1 MRTLALLVFFG
12 LCTCPLVRAE
22 VTSLEPEPLETAE
35 TKETTVVAS
44 PSSSETVQKETV
56 TEERRGEGVTATA
69 TATNVVVVKVTA
81 PTPAPALKSQVAGAG
96 RIVSRPKKVSRK
108 VSRKP
113 AVSKPLSST
122 PPAVPFRKGPD
133 WASIALW
140 LVAAAAIIVA
150 AAAFAS
156 RPRQPAPPSYP

>member
-1 MRTLALLVFFG
+1 MRIFALLVSLG
-12 LCTCPLVRAE
+12 LCAPLVRAE
-22 VTSLEPEPLETAE
+22 VTSLEPEPLETAG

-56 TEERRGEGVTATA
+56 TEERGEGATATA

-81 PTPAPALKSQVAGAG
+81 PTPAPALKSQVAG

-122 PPAVPFRKGPD
+122 PAVPFRKGPD

-140 LVAAAAIIVA
+140 LVAAVAIIVA

-156 RPRQPAPPSYP
+156 RPRQPAPPAPPSYP

>member
-1 MRTLALLVFFG
+1 
-12 LCTCPLVRAE
+12 VRAE

-81 PTPAPALKSQVAGAG
+81 PTPAPALKSQAAG

-122 PPAVPFRKGPD
+122 PPVVPFRKGPD

>member
-1 MRTLALLVFFG
+1 MRIFALLVFLG
-12 LCTCPLVRAE
+12 LCACPPLVRAE
-22 VTSLEPEPLETAE
+22 VTSLEEPLETAE
-35 TKETTVVAS
+35 TKETTV
-44 PSSSETVQKETV
+44 SETVQKETV
-56 TEERRGEGVTATA
+56 AEQRRGEGVTATA

-81 PTPAPALKSQVAGAG
+81 PTPAPALKSQVAG

-122 PPAVPFRKGPD
+122 PAVPFRKGPD